1 MINYD
6 SQLLLINLSH
16 DIRDKAIFQMDEG
29 LFIRTTLK
37 LTSCLNY
44 NIYGNTEI

>member
-29 LFIRTTLK
+29 YQTTLK